1 MEREG
6 DKKRRIWNKSIHR
19 IFFFTDLFV
28 CSFVEGSQLVVRNE
42 NSGERKKQASQGERA
57 GAKGSGKESI
67 PYPDPL
73 TFSSV
78 AHARRT
84 AAPTEGLKQA
94 IFRNCKAH

>member
-1 MEREG
+1 M
-6 DKKRRIWNKSIHR
+6 
-19 IFFFTDLFV
+19 
-28 CSFVEGSQLVVRNE
+28 VRNE

-94 IFRNCKAH
+94 IFSLYCHLMAVYLLFVRV